1 MIRGRMAEDGEAA
14 IVPIAIMDS
23 DNRLWPVEAVIDTGF
38 IGDLAL
44 PSSIIRRLGLT
55 RSGSIN
61 FILANGEPARMNIYR
76 GNILW
81 HEQIRNVVIAQADD
95 IPLIGIKLLSGNR
108 ITMDISPN
116 GEVIIEENN

>member
-1 MIRGRMAEDGEAA
+1 MISGRMAEDGEAA
-14 IVPIAIMDS
+14 IVPIAIMDN

-61 FILANGEPARMNIYR
+61 YILANGEPARMNIYR
-76 GNILW
+76 ANVLW
-81 HEQIRNVVIAQADD
+81 HEQIRNVVIAQTDD
-95 IPLIGIKLLSGNR
+95 IPLIGIKLLSGSR
-108 ITMDISPN
+108 ITMDVSPN
-116 GEVIIEENN
+116 GEVVIEETE

>member
-1 MIRGRMAEDGEAA
+1 MAEDGEAA
-14 IVPIAIMDS
+14 IVPIAIMDN

-61 FILANGEPARMNIYR
+61 YILANGEPARMNIYR
-76 GNILW
+76 ANIFW
-81 HEQIRNVVIAQADD
+81 HEQIRNVVIAQTDD
-95 IPLIGIKLLSGNR
+95 IPLIGIKLLSGSR
-108 ITMDISPN
+108 ITMDVSPN
-116 GEVIIEENN
+116 GGVVIEETE